1 MTSIY
6 KKFDIILLVSFLGL
20 LALGL
25 VGLYS
30 SSNTAMEQG
39 VATNYF
45 VKQLIW
51 VIVGIFFLIGLYFI
65 PLKWIIDSAY
75 TLYGL
80 NILLL
85 VIVIF
90 FGKSGQGAV
99 RWLQIGP
106 IFVQPSEFAK
116 LATILAVSRFISK
129 ENVDINTLK
138 DFLVTALFF
147 VIPFILIIRQPDLG
161 TSMVFVAIALPM
173 MNWAGL
179 KFGNLVLILM
189 PFLMVFASFQF
200 YTFLI
205 LMAVLVFYLLY
216 SKRSKFVVMFNFLVN
231 IFMGLITPVLWNN
244 LKPYQRN
251 RIKIFVNPEADPQG
265 AGYQIIQSK
274 VAVGSGGVFGKGFME
289 GSQTQLRFL
298 PEQHTDFIF
307 AVIGEEFGFTGVLLG
322 LLLYVTLFIRGIQ
335 IASLVKNRFSSIAS
349 IGIVTVLAFHVVI
362 NISMTVGLL
371 PVTGL
376 PLPFISYGGSSL
388 LTNFIMI
395 GILLNFYKNRY
406 EY

>member
-1 MTSIY
+1 MISLY
-6 KKFDIILLVSFLGL
+6 KKFDIILFISFLGL

-25 VGLYS
+25 IALYS

-45 VKQLIW
+45 VKQSIW

-75 TLYGL
+75 MVYGF

-85 VIVIF
+85 IIVIF
-90 FGKSGQGAV
+90 FGKSGQGAD
-99 RWLQIGP
+99 RWLHIGP

-129 ENVDINTLK
+129 EDVDVNTLK
-138 DFLVTALFF
+138 DFLLTALFF

-161 TSMVFVAIALPM
+161 TSMVFVAMAIPM

-179 KFGNLVLILM
+179 KVGNLVLILV
-189 PFLMVFASFQF
+189 PFLMIFASFQF

-205 LMAVLVFYLLY
+205 LMAVLVVYLLY
-216 SKRSKFVVMFNFLVN
+216 SRRSKFVVMFNFLVN

-251 RIKIFVNPEADPQG
+251 RIKIFANPEADPQG

-307 AVIGEEFGFTGVLLG
+307 AVIGEEFGFMGVLLG

-335 IASLVKNRFSSIAS
+335 IASLVKNRFSSIAA

-362 NISMTVGLL
+362 NVSMTVGLL

-388 LTNFIMI
+388 LTNFFMI

>member
-116 LATILAVSRFISK
+116 LATILAVSRFISR
-129 ENVDINTLK
+129 EDVDVNTLK

>member
-20 LALGL
+20 LVLGL
-25 VGLYS
+25 LGLYS

-90 FGKSGQGAV
+90 LGKSGQGAV

-116 LATILAVSRFISK
+116 LATILAVSRFISR
-129 ENVDINTLK
+129 EDVDINTLK
-138 DFLVTALFF
+138 DFLITALLF
-147 VIPFILIIRQPDLG
+147 VIPFILVIRQPDLG
-161 TSMVFVAIALPM
+161 TSMVFVAMALPI

-274 VAVGSGGVFGKGFME
+274 VAVGSGGIFGKGFME

-335 IASLVKNRFSSIAS
+335 IASLVKNRFSSIVS
-349 IGIVTVLAFHVVI
+349 IGIVTVLAFHVII

>member
-251 RIKIFVNPEADPQG
+251 RIMIFVNPEADPQG

-335 IASLVKNRFSSIAS
+335 IASLVKNRFSSITS